1 MPVKIFLIEG
11 REIVREGIRSML
23 DSANNLL
30 LIGTAADDTEAYE
43 KLATIRPDVILMDMN
58 MPVKTVL
65 EFTKGIKEKYPET
78 RVLVLIMHEY
88 ESSLVKLLE
97 GGVDGYVPK
106 NTSKE
111 ELIAAIKKVNADG
124 TYVQPD
130 TISDI
135 LTKYKFSS
143 GVPDKPAMDLSER
156 ERQVLDLIAV
166 GLTNVEMAKKL
177 FTSVRT
183 IETRRKK
190 LLDKTGTINTA
201 TLIRYAVLNGLI
213 K

>member
-1 MPVKIFLIEG
+1 MPVKIFLVEG
-11 REIVREGIRSML
+11 REIVRQGIKSML
-23 DSANNLL
+23 ERERHLL
-30 LIGTAADDTEAYE
+30 LIGDAADDTEAYE
-43 KLATIRPDVILMDMN
+43 KLESIQPDVILMDMN

-65 EFTKGIKEKYPET
+65 EFTRRIKDKHPDT
-78 RVLVLIMHEY
+78 RILILLMHDY

-111 ELIAAIKKVNADG
+111 ELIFAIKKVNG
-124 TYVQPD
+124 NGIYVQPE
-130 TISDI
+130 TLSDLLI
-135 LTKYKFSS
+135 KYKFNP
-143 GVPDKPAMDLSER
+143 GLPDKPSIELSDRER
-156 ERQVLDLIAV
+156 EVLDLIAI